1 MANNIVT
8 DILFGAWDRFTEPST
23 YASAGGALA
32 VFAFFSENR
41 DFLDYLAER
50 PMAAIC
56 LGCFA
61 LGVALREK
69 KS

>member
-1 MANNIVT
+1 MASNIVS
-8 DILFGAWDRFTEPST
+8 DILLGTWDRLTEPST

-32 VFAFFSENR
+32 VIAFFSENR

-50 PMAAIC
+50 PAVAIC

-61 LGVALREK
+61 LGIALKEN

>member
-1 MANNIVT
+1 MTNIVT
-8 DILFGAWDRFTEPST
+8 DILFGTWDRLTEPST

-50 PMAAIC
+50 PMVAIC